1 MRQMRKSKQRKLQKK
16 RKAKQTE
23 KRRSR
28 QQVSLAY
35 HGNKYKTEELVH
47 VILET
52 ETAIH
57 ECDVMTERLTDHD
70 VRKALETLI
79 VQLRS
84 GRLPEIDPKKP
95 LEVGPDDRSELV
107 IWNIRG
113 HWDYYFH
120 ENPHPGRDKVVGV
133 LRTILGSIETW
144 SHPGATSRD
153 YLDYL
158 EGFLARLGVE
168 VKQVSPEDLSDLP
181 PEVDMPWLLK

>member
-1 MRQMRKSKQRKLQKK
+1 MKQMRKSKQRKLQKK
-16 RKAKQTE
+16 RKAKQIE

-35 HGNKYKTEELVH
+35 YGNKYKTEELVR

-57 ECDVMTERLTDHD
+57 ECDVMSERLADRD

-95 LEVGPDDRSELV
+95 LEVGPDNLSELV

-120 ENPHPGRDKVVGV
+120 DKPHPGRDKLVGV

-144 SHPGATSRD
+144 GHPGPASRG
-153 YLDYL
+153 YLDFL
-158 EGFLARLGVE
+158 EEFLGDLGIE
-168 VKQVSPEDLSDLP
+168 VKQVSAQDLP